1 MGMALPFAVA
11 HGCRHVPSSDGELIM
26 VRSNR
31 NDKLK
36 PQFTGMLIVIGLLVL
51 SPNLVQAQS
60 STVMEIHSNPRHSM
74 QPKVAPDNSTNSK
87 PPMKAMEHR
96 DATRS
101 TPDSGETMRDPN
113 AYSGGYTLDSGPFLL
128 PPSDRLRLADEHRFS
143 TVLLD
148 RFERVWGPDE
158 NSTAIEGQFRY
169 GTDYDRLILKSEL
182 DIARGKLQDGR
193 TEALWGHAIAPYWDS
208 LLGIAYDGGVGP
220 DRGWAA
226 IGVQGLAPYWF
237 EVNATAYLGSGG
249 RVALDMDASYE
260 LLLTQKLILQPS
272 LEMSIYGKSDEARG
286 IGSGLNNGAVGLRLR
301 YELTRQLA
309 PYIGVEYAR
318 TFGSTAD
325 IARNDGERVEET
337 RLVAG
342 VRIWF

>member
-1 MGMALPFAVA
+1 MI
-11 HGCRHVPSSDGELIM
+11 RN
-26 VRSNR
+26 NR
-31 NDKLK
+31 NEKLNL
-36 PQFTGMLIVIGLLVL
+36 QFTGMLIVIGLLVL
-51 SPNLVQAQS
+51 SPGLVQAQS

-74 QPKVAPDNSTNSK
+74 QPKVAPDNSTKSK
-87 PPMKAMEHR
+87 QPMKVMEHR
-96 DATRS
+96 DVTRP
-101 TPDSGETMRDPN
+101 TPDSDDEMRDPN

-128 PPSDRLRLADEHRFS
+128 PPSERLRLADEHKFS
-143 TVLLD
+143 AVLLD

-158 NSTAIEGQFRY
+158 NSTAIEGQLRY
-169 GTDYDRLILKSEL
+169 GTDYDRLVIKSEL

-193 TEALWGHAIAPYWDS
+193 TEALWGHAFAPYWDS
-208 LLGIAYDGGVGP
+208 LLGIVYDGGIGP

-272 LEMSIYGKSDEARG
+272 LEVSAYGKGDEARG

-301 YELTRQLA
+301 YELTRQFA
-309 PYIGVEYAR
+309 PYVGVEYTR
-318 TFGSTAD
+318 LFGGTAD
-325 IARNDGERVEET
+325 MARNNGERVEEA

-342 VRIWF
+342 LRIWF